1 MEIFCYFFK
10 KFDMRQDY
18 RYMYTQHTDA
28 PLVFGLWSVCASGA
42 GSWLADFLAS
52 STSESDWLFRSG
64 DCVTVRLGVGVA
76 GLEELDWTDS
86 ERFWLAAAE
95 EM

>member
-1 MEIFCYFFK
+1 
-10 KFDMRQDY
+10 
-18 RYMYTQHTDA
+18 
-28 PLVFGLWSVCASGA
+28 
-42 GSWLADFLAS
+42 LADFLAS